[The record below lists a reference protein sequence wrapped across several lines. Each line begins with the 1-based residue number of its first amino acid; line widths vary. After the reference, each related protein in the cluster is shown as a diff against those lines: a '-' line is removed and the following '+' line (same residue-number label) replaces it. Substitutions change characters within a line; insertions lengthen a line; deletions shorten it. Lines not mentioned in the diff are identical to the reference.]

1 MPIKQENEI
10 TIRILCSKEELIK
23 HLEEKG
29 LKKGRKFRLD
39 DHYLIPKILKIEEL
53 TIREILSKAVII
65 RNIDNYGKKVN
76 KITFKNK
83 NINEKGEIVS
93 QTATSC
99 EVLDYTEAI
108 RFFEE
113 LGYYEI
119 MNIIE
124 DDIIYYNDKIELAI
138 KDVYNG
144 DLLIETETNKNITTI
159 EELKKMIEGLE
170 IPFEKENYF
179 VKKAEE
185 MLGETLDEMKGL
197 IWKKKH

>member
-29 LKKGRKFRLD
+29 LKKGRIFRLD
-39 DHYLIPKILKIEEL
+39 DHYLIPKTLNIEEL
-53 TIREILSKAVII
+53 TVREILSKAVII
-65 RNIDNYGKKVN
+65 RNIDNDGKKVN
-76 KITFKNK
+76 KITFKKK

-99 EVLDYTEAI
+99 EVIDYTEGI
-108 RFFEE
+108 KLFEE

-124 DDIIYYNDKIELAI
+124 DDIIYYNDNIELAI
-138 KDVYNG
+138 KDIENG

-159 EELKKMIEGLE
+159 EELKKIIEKLE
-170 IPFEKENYF
+170 IPFEKDNYF

-185 MLGETLDEMKGL
+185 RLRGILAE
-197 IWKKKH
+197 KKY

>member
-10 TIRILCSKEELIK
+10 TIRISCSKEELIK
-23 HLEEKG
+23 HLEGKG

-39 DHYLIPKILKIEEL
+39 DHYLISKTLKKEEL
-53 TIREILSKAVII
+53 TVREILSKAVII
-65 RNIDNYGKKVN
+65 RNIDNDGKKVN
-76 KITFKNK
+76 KITFKKK

-99 EVLDYTEAI
+99 EVFDYTEAI
-108 RFFEE
+108 ILFEE

-124 DDIIYYNDKIELAI
+124 DDIIYYNDNIEIAI

-144 DLLIETETNKNITTI
+144 DLLIETETNNNITTI
-159 EELKKMIEGLE
+159 EELKEIIESLE
-170 IPFEKENYF
+170 IPFEKDNYF

-185 MLGETLDEMKGL
+185 RLGKVLNKIE
-197 IWKKKH
+197 H

>member
-10 TIRILCSKEELIK
+10 TIRILCLKEELIK

-39 DHYLIPKILKIEEL
+39 DHYLIPKTLKKEEL
-53 TIREILSKAVII
+53 TVREILSKAVII
-65 RNIDNYGKKVN
+65 RNIDNDGKNVN
-76 KITFKNK
+76 KITFKKK

-99 EVLDYTEAI
+99 EVFDYTESI
-108 RFFEE
+108 RLFEE

-144 DLLIETETNKNITTI
+144 DLLIETETNNNIKTI
-159 EELKKMIEGLE
+159 EELKKMIERLE
-170 IPFEKENYF
+170 IPFEKDNYF
-179 VKKAEE
+179 VKKAEDRLRIIFAE
-185 MLGETLDEMKGL
+185 
-197 IWKKKH
+197 KKY

>member
-1 MPIKQENEI
+1 MLIKQENEI
-10 TIRILCSKEELIK
+10 TIRILCSKEELVK

-39 DHYLIPKILKIEEL
+39 DHYLIPKMLKIEEL
-53 TIREILSKAVII
+53 TVREILSKAVII
-65 RNIDNYGKKVN
+65 RNIDNDGKKVN
-76 KITFKNK
+76 KITFKKK

-99 EVLDYTEAI
+99 EVIDYTEGI
-108 RFFEE
+108 KLFEE

-138 KDVYNG
+138 KDIENG

-159 EELKKMIEGLE
+159 EELKKIIEKLE
-170 IPFEKENYF
+170 ISFEKDNYF

-185 MLGETLDEMKGL
+185 RL
-197 IWKKKH
+197 KKILAESEY

>member
-10 TIRILCSKEELIK
+10 TIRILCSKEKLIK

-29 LKKGRKFRLD
+29 LKKGRRFRLE
-39 DHYLIPKILKIEEL
+39 DHYLIPKILKMEEL
-53 TIREILSKAVII
+53 TVREILSKAVII
-65 RNIDNYGKKVN
+65 RNIDNDGKIVN
-76 KITFKNK
+76 KIIFKKK

-99 EVLDYTEAI
+99 EVMDYTEGI
-108 RFFEE
+108 RLFEE

-144 DLLIETETNKNITTI
+144 DLLIETETNKNVTTI
-159 EELKKMIEGLE
+159 EELKERIERLE

-179 VKKAEE
+179 VKKAEKR
-185 MLGETLDEMKGL
+185 LGKVLNKSEN
-197 IWKKKH
+197 

>member
-10 TIRILCSKEELIK
+10 TIRILCLKEELIK

-39 DHYLIPKILKIEEL
+39 DHYLIPKKLKIEEL
-53 TIREILSKAVII
+53 TAREILSKAVII
-65 RNIDNYGKKVN
+65 RNIDNDGKIVN
-76 KITFKNK
+76 KITFKKK

-99 EVLDYTEAI
+99 EVIDYTEGI
-108 RFFEE
+108 RLFGE

-138 KDVYNG
+138 KDIYNG
-144 DLLIETETNKNITTI
+144 DLLIETETNKNIKTI
-159 EELKKMIEGLE
+159 EELKEMIERLE
-170 IPFEKENYF
+170 IPFEKDNYF

-185 MLGETLDEMKGL
+185 RLRGILAE
-197 IWKKKH
+197 KKY

>member
-29 LKKGRKFRLD
+29 LKKGRKFRLN
-39 DHYLIPKILKIEEL
+39 DHYLIPKTLKLEEL

-65 RNIDNYGKKVN
+65 RNIENDGKIVN
-76 KITFKNK
+76 KITFKKK

-93 QTATSC
+93 QAATSC
-99 EVLDYTEAI
+99 EVMDYTEGI
-108 RFFEE
+108 RLFEE

-124 DDIIYYNDKIELAI
+124 DDIIYYNDNIEIAI
-138 KDVYNG
+138 KDLYNG
-144 DLLIETETNKNITTI
+144 DLLIETETNNNITTI
-159 EELKKMIEGLE
+159 EELKEIIESLE
-170 IPFEKENYF
+170 IPFEKDNYF

-185 MLGETLDEMKGL
+185 RLGKVLDER
-197 IWKKKH
+197 

>member
-23 HLEEKG
+23 CLEEKG
-29 LKKGRKFRLD
+29 LKKGRKFRLN
-39 DHYLIPKILKIEEL
+39 DHYLIPKILRVEEL
-53 TIREILSKAVII
+53 TVREILSKAVII
-65 RNIDNYGKKVN
+65 RNIDNDGKKVN
-76 KITFKNK
+76 KITFKKK

-99 EVLDYTEAI
+99 EVMDYTEGI
-108 RFFEE
+108 RLFEE

-144 DLLIETETNKNITTI
+144 DLLMEIETNNNTTTI
-159 EELKKMIEGLE
+159 EELKEIIESLE
-170 IPFEKENYF
+170 ISFEKENYF

-185 MLGETLDEMKGL
+185 RLGKVLNKSEN
-197 IWKKKH
+197 

>member
-10 TIRILCSKEELIK
+10 TIRILCSKEKLIK
-23 HLEEKG
+23 CLEEKG

-39 DHYLIPKILKIEEL
+39 DHYLIPKILKMEEL
-53 TIREILSKAVII
+53 TLREILSKAVII
-65 RNIDNYGKKVN
+65 RNIDNDGKIVN
-76 KITFKNK
+76 KIIFKKK

-99 EVLDYTEAI
+99 EVMDYTEGI
-108 RFFEE
+108 KLFEE

-138 KDVYNG
+138 KEVYNG
-144 DLLIETETNKNITTI
+144 DLLIETETNNNITTI
-159 EELKKMIEGLE
+159 EELKEIIESLK

-185 MLGETLDEMKGL
+185 RLGKVLNKSEN
-197 IWKKKH
+197 

>member
-29 LKKGRKFRLD
+29 LKKGRRFRLD
-39 DHYLIPKILKIEEL
+39 DHYLIPKILKLEEL
-53 TIREILSKAVII
+53 TAREILSKAVII
-65 RNIDNYGKKVN
+65 RNIDNDGKIVN
-76 KITFKNK
+76 KITFKKK

-93 QTATSC
+93 QAATSC
-99 EVLDYTEAI
+99 EVMDYTEGI
-108 RFFEE
+108 RLFEE

-124 DDIIYYNDKIELAI
+124 DDIIYYNDNIEIAI

-144 DLLIETETNKNITTI
+144 DLLIETETNNNITTI
-159 EELKKMIEGLE
+159 EELKEIIESLE
-170 IPFEKENYF
+170 IPFEKDNYF

-185 MLGETLDEMKGL
+185 RLGKVLDER
-197 IWKKKH
+197 

>member
-1 MPIKQENEI
+1 MLIKQENEI
-10 TIRILCSKEELIK
+10 TIRILCSKEELVK

-39 DHYLIPKILKIEEL
+39 DHYLIPKMLKIEEL
-53 TIREILSKAVII
+53 TVREILSKAVII
-65 RNIDNYGKKVN
+65 RNIDNDGKKVN
-76 KITFKNK
+76 KITFKKK
-83 NINEKGEIVS
+83 NVNEKGEIVS

-99 EVLDYTEAI
+99 EVIDYTEGI
-108 RFFEE
+108 KLFEE

-138 KDVYNG
+138 KDIENG

-159 EELKKMIEGLE
+159 EELKKIIEKLE
-170 IPFEKENYF
+170 IPFEKDNYF

-185 MLGETLDEMKGL
+185 RLRGILAE
-197 IWKKKH
+197 KKY

>member
-10 TIRILCSKEELIK
+10 TIRILCSKEELIR

-39 DHYLIPKILKIEEL
+39 DHYLIPKTLKKEEL
-53 TIREILSKAVII
+53 TVREILSKAVII
-65 RNIDNYGKKVN
+65 RNIGNDGKIVN
-76 KITFKNK
+76 KITFKKK

-99 EVLDYTEAI
+99 EVIDYTEGI
-108 RFFEE
+108 RLFEE

-124 DDIIYYNDKIELAI
+124 DDIIYYNDNIELAI
-138 KDVYNG
+138 KDIYNG
-144 DLLIETETNKNITTI
+144 DLLIEIETNNNITTI
-159 EELKKMIEGLE
+159 EELKEIIESLE
-170 IPFEKENYF
+170 ISFEKENYF

-185 MLGETLDEMKGL
+185 RLDKILKEKEC
-197 IWKKKH
+197 

>member
-29 LKKGRKFRLD
+29 LKKGRKFRLN
-39 DHYLIPKILKIEEL
+39 DHYLIPKTLKLEEL

-65 RNIDNYGKKVN
+65 RNIENDGKIVN
-76 KITFKNK
+76 KITFKKK

-93 QTATSC
+93 QAATSC
-99 EVLDYTEAI
+99 EVMDYTEGI
-108 RFFEE
+108 RLFEE

-124 DDIIYYNDKIELAI
+124 DDIIYYNDNIEIAI

-159 EELKKMIEGLE
+159 EELKEMIERLE
-170 IPFEKENYF
+170 ILFEKDNYF

-185 MLGETLDEMKGL
+185 TLDKILKEKEC
-197 IWKKKH
+197 

>member
-65 RNIDNYGKKVN
+65 RNIYNDGKIVN
-76 KITFKNK
+76 KITFKKK

-93 QTATSC
+93 QAATSC
-99 EVLDYTEAI
+99 EVLDYTEGI
-108 RFFEE
+108 RLFEE

-124 DDIIYYNDKIELAI
+124 DDIIYYNDNIELAI
-138 KDVYNG
+138 KDINNG

-159 EELKKMIEGLE
+159 EELKEIIESLE
-170 IPFEKENYF
+170 IPFEKDNYF

-185 MLGETLDEMKGL
+185 RLGKVLDER
-197 IWKKKH
+197 

>member
-1 MPIKQENEI
+1 MPIKQENEL

-29 LKKGRKFRLD
+29 LKKGRRFRLN
-39 DHYLIPKILKIEEL
+39 DHYLIPKTLKIEEL
-53 TIREILSKAVII
+53 TVREILSKAVII
-65 RNIDNYGKKVN
+65 RNIDNDGEIVN
-76 KITFKNK
+76 KITFKKK

-99 EVLDYTEAI
+99 EVIDYTEGI
-108 RFFEE
+108 RLFEE

-138 KDVYNG
+138 KDIYNG
-144 DLLIETETNKNITTI
+144 DLLIEIETNNNITTI
-159 EELKKMIEGLE
+159 EELKEILESLE

-185 MLGETLDEMKGL
+185 TLDKILKEKEC
-197 IWKKKH
+197 

>member
-29 LKKGRKFRLD
+29 LKKGRRFRLD
-39 DHYLIPKILKIEEL
+39 DHYLIPKILKLEEL
-53 TIREILSKAVII
+53 TVREILSKAVII
-65 RNIDNYGKKVN
+65 RNIDNDGKIVN
-76 KITFKNK
+76 KITFKKK

-93 QTATSC
+93 QAATSC
-99 EVLDYTEAI
+99 EVMDYTEGI
-108 RFFEE
+108 RLFEE

-138 KDVYNG
+138 KDIYNG
-144 DLLIETETNKNITTI
+144 DLLIETETNNNITTI
-159 EELKKMIEGLE
+159 EELKEIIESLE
-170 IPFEKENYF
+170 IPFEKDNYF

-185 MLGETLDEMKGL
+185 RLGKVLDER
-197 IWKKKH
+197 

>member
-10 TIRILCSKEELIK
+10 TIRILCSKEKLIK
-23 HLEEKG
+23 CLEEKG

-39 DHYLIPKILKIEEL
+39 EHYLIPKILKMEEL
-53 TIREILSKAVII
+53 TLREILSKAVII
-65 RNIDNYGKKVN
+65 RNIDNDGKIVN
-76 KITFKNK
+76 KIIFKKK

-99 EVLDYTEAI
+99 EVMNYTEGI
-108 RFFEE
+108 RLFEE

-124 DDIIYYNDKIELAI
+124 DDIIYYNDEIELAI

-144 DLLIETETNKNITTI
+144 DLLMEIETNNNTTTI
-159 EELKKMIEGLE
+159 EELKEIIESLE
-170 IPFEKENYF
+170 ISFEKENYF

-185 MLGETLDEMKGL
+185 RLGKVLNKSEN
-197 IWKKKH
+197 

>member
-10 TIRILCSKEELIK
+10 TIRILCSKEKLIK

-29 LKKGRKFRLD
+29 LKKGRRFRLN
-39 DHYLIPKILKIEEL
+39 DHYLIPKTLKLEEL

-65 RNIDNYGKKVN
+65 RNIENDGKIVN

-99 EVLDYTEAI
+99 EVIDYTEGI
-108 RFFEE
+108 RLFEE

-138 KDVYNG
+138 KDIYNG
-144 DLLIETETNKNITTI
+144 DLLIETETNNNIKTI
-159 EELKKMIEGLE
+159 EELKEIIESLE
-170 IPFEKENYF
+170 ILFEKDNYF

-185 MLGETLDEMKGL
+185 RLGKVLNRSEN
-197 IWKKKH
+197 

>member
-29 LKKGRKFRLD
+29 LKKGRRFRLD
-39 DHYLIPKILKIEEL
+39 DHYLIPKTLKLEEL
-53 TIREILSKAVII
+53 TVREILSKAVII
-65 RNIDNYGKKVN
+65 RNIDNDGEIVN

-99 EVLDYTEAI
+99 EVMDYTEGI
-108 RFFEE
+108 RLFEE

-144 DLLIETETNKNITTI
+144 DLLMEIETNNNTTTI
-159 EELKKMIEGLE
+159 EELKEIIESLE
-170 IPFEKENYF
+170 ISFEKENYF

-185 MLGETLDEMKGL
+185 RLGKVLNKSEN
-197 IWKKKH
+197 

>member
-39 DHYLIPKILKIEEL
+39 DHYLIPKTLKIEEL
-53 TIREILSKAVII
+53 TIREILSKAVIV
-65 RNIDNYGKKVN
+65 RNIDNDGKIVN
-76 KITFKNK
+76 KITFKKK

-99 EVLDYTEAI
+99 EVFDYTEGI
-108 RFFEE
+108 RLFEE

-124 DDIIYYNDKIELAI
+124 DDIIYYNDNIELAI
-138 KDVYNG
+138 KDIYNG
-144 DLLIETETNKNITTI
+144 DLLIETETNKNIKTI
-159 EELKKMIEGLE
+159 EELKEMIERLE
-170 IPFEKENYF
+170 IPFEKDNYF

-185 MLGETLDEMKGL
+185 RLGKVLNKIE
-197 IWKKKH
+197 H

>member
-29 LKKGRKFRLD
+29 LKKGRIFRLD
-39 DHYLIPKILKIEEL
+39 DHYLIPKTLKIEEL
-53 TIREILSKAVII
+53 TVRKILSKAVII
-65 RNIDNYGKKVN
+65 RNIDNDGKKVN
-76 KITFKNK
+76 KITFKKK

-99 EVLDYTEAI
+99 EVIDYTEGI
-108 RFFEE
+108 KLFEE
-113 LGYYEI
+113 LGYYKI

-138 KDVYNG
+138 KDIENG

-159 EELKKMIEGLE
+159 EELKKIIEKLE

-185 MLGETLDEMKGL
+185 RLRGILAE
-197 IWKKKH
+197 KKY

>member
-10 TIRILCSKEELIK
+10 TIRILCSKEKLIK

-29 LKKGRKFRLD
+29 LKKGRRFRLN
-39 DHYLIPKILKIEEL
+39 DHYLIPKTLKLEEL

-65 RNIDNYGKKVN
+65 RNIENDGKIVN

-99 EVLDYTEAI
+99 EVIDYTEGI
-108 RFFEE
+108 RLFEE

-138 KDVYNG
+138 KDIYNG
-144 DLLIETETNKNITTI
+144 DLLIETETNNNIKTI
-159 EELKKMIEGLE
+159 EELKKMIERLE
-170 IPFEKENYF
+170 ILFEKDNYF

-185 MLGETLDEMKGL
+185 TLDKILKEKEC
-197 IWKKKH
+197 

>member
-1 MPIKQENEI
+1 MPIKRENEI

-29 LKKGRKFRLD
+29 LKKGRRFRLD
-39 DHYLIPKILKIEEL
+39 DHYLIPKILKLEEL
-53 TIREILSKAVII
+53 TVREILSKAVII
-65 RNIDNYGKKVN
+65 RNIDNDGKIVN
-76 KITFKNK
+76 KITFKKK

-93 QTATSC
+93 QAATSC
-99 EVLDYTEAI
+99 EVMDYTEGI
-108 RFFEE
+108 RLFEE

-124 DDIIYYNDKIELAI
+124 DDIIYYNDNIEIAI

-144 DLLIETETNKNITTI
+144 DLLIETETNNNITTI
-159 EELKKMIEGLE
+159 EELKEIIESLE
-170 IPFEKENYF
+170 IPFEKDNYF

-185 MLGETLDEMKGL
+185 RLGKVLDER
-197 IWKKKH
+197 

>member
-29 LKKGRKFRLD
+29 LKKGRRFRLD

-53 TIREILSKAVII
+53 TVREILSKAVIV
-65 RNIDNYGKKVN
+65 RNIDNDGKKVN

-93 QTATSC
+93 QTAISC
-99 EVLDYTEAI
+99 EVIDYTEGI
-108 RFFEE
+108 RLFEE

-124 DDIIYYNDKIELAI
+124 DDIIYYNDNIELAI
-138 KDVYNG
+138 KDIYNG

-159 EELKKMIEGLE
+159 EELKEIIESLE
-170 IPFEKENYF
+170 IPFEKDNYF

-185 MLGETLDEMKGL
+185 RLGKVLDER
-197 IWKKKH
+197 

>member
-10 TIRILCSKEELIK
+10 TIRILCLKEELIK

-39 DHYLIPKILKIEEL
+39 DHYLIPKKLKVEEL
-53 TIREILSKAVII
+53 IVREILSKAVII
-65 RNIDNYGKKVN
+65 RNIDNDGKKVN
-76 KITFKNK
+76 KITFKKK

-99 EVLDYTEAI
+99 EVIDYIEGI
-108 RFFEE
+108 KLFEE

-138 KDVYNG
+138 KDIYNG
-144 DLLIETETNKNITTI
+144 DLLIEIETNKNITTI
-159 EELKKMIEGLE
+159 EELKKIIEKLE

-185 MLGETLDEMKGL
+185 RLRGILAE
-197 IWKKKH
+197 KKY

>member
-29 LKKGRKFRLD
+29 LKKGRRFRLD
-39 DHYLIPKILKIEEL
+39 DHYLIPKILKLEEL
-53 TIREILSKAVII
+53 TVREILSKAVII
-65 RNIDNYGKKVN
+65 RNIDNDGKIVN
-76 KITFKNK
+76 KITFKKK

-99 EVLDYTEAI
+99 EVFDYTEDI
-108 RFFEE
+108 RLFEE

-138 KDVYNG
+138 KDIYNG
-144 DLLIETETNKNITTI
+144 DLLIETETNNNIKTI
-159 EELKKMIEGLE
+159 EELKKMIERLE
-170 IPFEKENYF
+170 ILFEKDNYF

-185 MLGETLDEMKGL
+185 TLDKILKEKEC
-197 IWKKKH
+197 

>member
-10 TIRILCSKEELIK
+10 TIRILCLKEELIK

-39 DHYLIPKILKIEEL
+39 DHYLIPKTLKIEEL
-53 TIREILSKAVII
+53 KVREILSKAVII
-65 RNIDNYGKKVN
+65 RNIDNDGKKVN
-76 KITFKNK
+76 KITFKKK

-99 EVLDYTEAI
+99 EVIDYTEGI
-108 RFFEE
+108 KLFEE

-138 KDVYNG
+138 KDIYNG
-144 DLLIETETNKNITTI
+144 DLLIETETNKNIKTI
-159 EELKKMIEGLE
+159 EELKEMIERLE
-170 IPFEKENYF
+170 IPFEKDNYF

-185 MLGETLDEMKGL
+185 RLRGILAE
-197 IWKKKH
+197 KKY

>member
-1 MPIKQENEI
+1 M
-10 TIRILCSKEELIK
+10 
-23 HLEEKG
+23 
-29 LKKGRKFRLD
+29 
-39 DHYLIPKILKIEEL
+39 
-53 TIREILSKAVII
+53 SKAVII
-65 RNIDNYGKKVN
+65 RNIDNDGKKVN
-76 KITFKNK
+76 KITFKKK

-99 EVLDYTEAI
+99 EVMDYTEGI
-108 RFFEE
+108 RLFEE

-144 DLLIETETNKNITTI
+144 DLLMEIETNNNTTTI
-159 EELKKMIEGLE
+159 EELKEIIESLE
-170 IPFEKENYF
+170 ISFEKENYF

-185 MLGETLDEMKGL
+185 RLGKVLNKSEN
-197 IWKKKH
+197 

>member
-10 TIRILCSKEELIK
+10 TIRILCSKEKLIK

-39 DHYLIPKILKIEEL
+39 DHYLIPKTLKIEEL
-53 TIREILSKAVII
+53 TVREILSKAVII
-65 RNIDNYGKKVN
+65 RNIDNNGKKIN

-108 RFFEE
+108 RLFEE

-124 DDIIYYNDKIELAI
+124 DDIIYYNDNIELAI

-159 EELKKMIEGLE
+159 EELKKVIARLE

-185 MLGETLDEMKGL
+185 RLRRILKYN
-197 IWKKKH
+197 

>member
-10 TIRILCSKEELIK
+10 TIRILCLKEELIK

-39 DHYLIPKILKIEEL
+39 DHYLIPKILKLEEL

-65 RNIDNYGKKVN
+65 RNIDNDGKIIN
-76 KITFKNK
+76 KITFKKK

-99 EVLDYTEAI
+99 EVMDYTEVI
-108 RFFEE
+108 RLFEE

-144 DLLIETETNKNITTI
+144 DLLMEIETNNNITTI
-159 EELKKMIEGLE
+159 EELKEIIESLE
-170 IPFEKENYF
+170 IPFEKDNYF

-185 MLGETLDEMKGL
+185 RLGKVLDER
-197 IWKKKH
+197 

>member
-23 HLEEKG
+23 HLEENG
-29 LKKGRKFRLD
+29 LKKGRIFRLD
-39 DHYLIPKILKIEEL
+39 DHYLIPKKLKAEEL
-53 TIREILSKAVII
+53 KVREILSKAVII
-65 RNIDNYGKKVN
+65 RNIDNDGKKVN
-76 KITFKNK
+76 KITFKKK

-99 EVLDYTEAI
+99 EVIDYTEGI
-108 RFFEE
+108 KLFEE

-138 KDVYNG
+138 KDIENG

-159 EELKKMIEGLE
+159 EELKKIIEKLE
-170 IPFEKENYF
+170 ISFEKDNYF

-185 MLGETLDEMKGL
+185 RLRGILAE
-197 IWKKKH
+197 KKY

>member
-29 LKKGRKFRLD
+29 LKKGRKFRLN
-39 DHYLIPKILKIEEL
+39 DHYLIPKTLKLEEL

-65 RNIDNYGKKVN
+65 RNIENDGKIVN
-76 KITFKNK
+76 KITFKKK

-93 QTATSC
+93 QAATSC
-99 EVLDYTEAI
+99 EVMDYTEGI
-108 RFFEE
+108 RLFEE

-124 DDIIYYNDKIELAI
+124 DDIIYYNDNIEIAI

-144 DLLIETETNKNITTI
+144 DLLIETETNNNITTI
-159 EELKKMIEGLE
+159 EELKEIIESLE
-170 IPFEKENYF
+170 IPFEKDNYF

-185 MLGETLDEMKGL
+185 RLGKILEKR
-197 IWKKKH
+197 KY

>member
-10 TIRILCSKEELIK
+10 TIRVLCSKEELIK

-29 LKKGRKFRLD
+29 LKKERKFRLD
-39 DHYLIPKILKIEEL
+39 DHYLIPKKLKVEEL

-65 RNIDNYGKKVN
+65 RNIDNDGKIVN
-76 KITFKNK
+76 KIIFKKK

-108 RFFEE
+108 RLFEE

-138 KDVYNG
+138 KDIENG

-159 EELKKMIEGLE
+159 EELKEIIESLE
-170 IPFEKENYF
+170 ISFEKDNYF

-185 MLGETLDEMKGL
+185 ILGKVLNKSEN
-197 IWKKKH
+197 

>member
-29 LKKGRKFRLD
+29 LKKGRRFRLN
-39 DHYLIPKILKIEEL
+39 DHYLIPKTLKLEEL
-53 TIREILSKAVII
+53 TIREILSKAVIV
-65 RNIDNYGKKVN
+65 RNIDNDGKIVN

-93 QTATSC
+93 QTATTC
-99 EVLDYTEAI
+99 EIFDYTEGI
-108 RFFEE
+108 RLFEE

-124 DDIIYYNDKIELAI
+124 DDIIYYNDNIELAI

-144 DLLIETETNKNITTI
+144 DLLIETETNNNIKTI
-159 EELKKMIEGLE
+159 EELKEIIERLE

-185 MLGETLDEMKGL
+185 TLDKILKEKEC
-197 IWKKKH
+197 

>member
-39 DHYLIPKILKIEEL
+39 DHYLIPKTLKIEEL
-53 TIREILSKAVII
+53 KVREILSKAVII
-65 RNIDNYGKKVN
+65 RNIDNDGKKVN
-76 KITFKNK
+76 KITFKKK

-99 EVLDYTEAI
+99 EVIDYTEGI
-108 RFFEE
+108 KLFEE

-138 KDVYNG
+138 KDIENG
-144 DLLIETETNKNITTI
+144 DFLIETETNKNIKTI
-159 EELKKMIEGLE
+159 EELKEMIERLE
-170 IPFEKENYF
+170 IPFEKDNYF

-185 MLGETLDEMKGL
+185 RLRGILAE
-197 IWKKKH
+197 KKY